1 MGSSFTAL
9 ILLILAL
16 VAGQDRKRAFLDPGE
31 AGPDFPVQGEYE
43 GWGGTEKWGA
53 QVVALGEGRFDI
65 YFLSGGLPG
74 AGWDRKTRARV
85 PAQREG
91 ERVVFSA
98 EGWNGYVDAGTI
110 SARSPNGAEVTL
122 RKVERKSPTLGEKP
136 PPGAIV
142 LFDGAGTNDF
152 RARNGKE
159 IPILQGCLN
168 PLGTGGLDS
177 RRKLG
182 DVKLHVEFMLSFMPY
197 ARGQGRS
204 NSGVYLAGRHEV
216 QVLDSFGL
224 EGRDNECGGLYGVH
238 RPDVNMCFPP
248 LAWQT
253 YDVEY
258 RLAREGA
265 GARMTVWH
273 NGVKIHEG
281 IEFKNKTTAAPNN
294 DPPDSPGP
302 VHLQD
307 HGNPVLYRNIW
318 ALELKP

>member
-1 MGSSFTAL
+1 MRMTA
-9 ILLILAL
+9 IAAAL
-16 VAGQDRKRAFLDPGE
+16 TACLSAGQDRKTAALDPE
-31 AGPDFPVQGEYE
+31 KAGPDFRIQGEYE
-43 GWGGTEKWGA
+43 GQAGGEKWAA
-53 QVVALGEGRFDI
+53 QVVALGEGRFDV
-65 YFLSGGLPG
+65 YLLSGGLPG
-74 AGWDRKTRARV
+74 AGWDRKTRAKA
-85 PAQREG
+85 PAQTEG
-91 ERVVFSA
+91 DRASFSG
-98 EGWNGYVDAGTI
+98 EGWSGHVAAGTI
-110 SARSPNGAEVTL
+110 SAKSPNGAEVTL

-159 IPILQGCLN
+159 IPIVQGCLN
-168 PLGTGGLDS
+168 TLGTGGLDS

-182 DVKLHVEFMLSFMPY
+182 DVKLHVEFMPSFMPH

-238 RPDVNMCFPP
+238 RPDVNMCLPP

-265 GARMTVWH
+265 GARMTVRH
-273 NGVKIHEG
+273 NGMKIHEG

-294 DPPDSPGP
+294 DPPDTPGP
-302 VHLQD
+302 LHLQD
-307 HGNPVLYRNIW
+307 HGNAVLYRNIW
-318 ALELKP
+318 AVELK

>member
-1 MGSSFTAL
+1 MRAIAAALMLGITA
-9 ILLILAL
+9 A
-16 VAGQDRKRAFLDPGE
+16 QDRKSAHLDPE
-31 AGPDFPVQGEYE
+31 KAGPDFSIQGEYE
-43 GWGGTEKWGA
+43 GEAGSEKWGA
-53 QVVALGEGRFDI
+53 QVVALGEGRFDV

-74 AGWDRKTRARV
+74 AGWDRRVRAKV
-85 PAQREG
+85 PAQSEDG
-91 ERVVFSA
+91 KVSFA
-98 EGWNGYVDAGTI
+98 GEGWTGSIGGGTLAGKT
-110 SARSPNGAEVTL
+110 PNGAAFTL
-122 RKVERKSPTLGEKP
+122 RKISRKSPTLGEKP

-159 IPILQGCLN
+159 IPIVQGCLN
-168 PLGTGGLDS
+168 TLGTGGLDS

-182 DVKLHVEFMLSFMPY
+182 DVKLHVEFLLSFMPH

-238 RPDVNMCFPP
+238 RPDVNMCLPP
-248 LAWQT
+248 LRWQT

-258 RLAREGA
+258 RLAREGS

-281 IEFKNKTTAAPNN
+281 VEFRNKTTAAPDNAS
-294 DPPDSPGP
+294 PDTPGP
-302 VHLQD
+302 LHLQD

-318 ALELKP
+318 ALELRP